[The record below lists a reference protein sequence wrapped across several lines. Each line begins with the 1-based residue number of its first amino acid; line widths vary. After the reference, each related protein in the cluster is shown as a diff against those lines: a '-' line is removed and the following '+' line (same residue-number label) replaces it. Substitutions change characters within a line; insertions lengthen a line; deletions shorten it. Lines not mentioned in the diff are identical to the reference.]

1 MTDDDG
7 GDSGG
12 TAKHPVLVRRVL
24 RRDGSES
31 VGFHV
36 YCTER
41 SHALDLDAC
50 RECAVCDGIVA
61 ADDGT
66 AEVRCRPRTSPPEAP
81 GDLMR
86 EAITCVEEDVPS
98 SQITPLFL
106 ERGIETVLVV
116 DARGRLMG
124 TIRSGDLARAA
135 SAPHIPGLDP
145 ELALVALR
153 ETTARFAELR
163 AGALM
168 STAVRIDDA
177 DDLERAV
184 RKLAR
189 AHARELVIISRDGEP
204 VGVVRDV
211 DIVRAVARLRQ
222 KSSNFSG

>member
-1 MTDDDG
+1 MTEDDGDDDE
-7 GDSGG
+7 S
-12 TAKHPVLVRRVL
+12 TAKRPVLVRRIL
-24 RRDGSES
+24 RRDGTEN
-31 VGFHV
+31 VGFSV
-36 YCTER
+36 YCTEDG
-41 SHALDLDAC
+41 HALDLDAC
-50 RECAVCDGIVA
+50 RACAVCDGVFA
-61 ADDGT
+61 ADDGA
-66 AEVRCRPRTSPPEAP
+66 AEVRCRPRSTPPEAP
-81 GDLMR
+81 GGLMR
-86 EAITCVEEDVPS
+86 GAITCVEEDVTS
-98 SQITPLFL
+98 AQITPLFL
-106 ERGIETVLVV
+106 ERGVETVLVV
-116 DARGRLMG
+116 DADGHLMG

-153 ETTARFAELR
+153 ETSARFAELR
-163 AGALM
+163 ADALM
-168 STAVRIDDA
+168 STAVRIDDG